1 MAPKTR
7 DPAWAYVE
15 MVESSMHCK
24 FCHRLIKDGPGG
36 INRLKLHLA
45 GIRGQITPCESPELG
60 EVRQA
65 MFASIEKF
73 KQDKARQKEIQAEI
87 GRKREIQ
94 RMMASNPHYDFEDS
108 CSIPQTNAS
117 NPFRYVPP
125 SQDKGKGRMRKGD
138 HDVTIKSFFT
148 PASSP
153 SDAHGPEIVR
163 PQMQPTLDDHW
174 KKELRETACDY
185 IARWWYDADIPFNAA
200 RSPYY
205 EPMFEAIHAAGKGF
219 KGPTMHELRGVRLQK
234 EIDSI
239 NEYLQE
245 FKNSWART
253 GCTIMSDR
261 WTDQRNRTII
271 NFLVFCPQGT
281 MFLKSVDAS
290 DKVKDGHLLFQLLDE
305 VVEEVGVANVV
316 QIITDNA
323 SNYVLAGKLL
333 EEKHKTIF
341 WTPCAAHCID
351 LMLED
356 IGKLD
361 WVRNTVDHAKS
372 ITKFIYNHTWVLS
385 LMRKHTGGKDIIR
398 PAITRF
404 ATHFLTLQ
412 SMLSQHRNLQKMF
425 SSDEWDQSN

>member
-1 MAPKTR
+1 
-7 DPAWAYVE
+7 
-15 MVESSMHCK
+15 
-24 FCHRLIKDGPGG
+24 
-36 INRLKLHLA
+36 
-45 GIRGQITPCESPELG
+45 
-60 EVRQA
+60 
-65 MFASIEKF
+65 
-73 KQDKARQKEIQAEI
+73 
-87 GRKREIQ
+87 
-94 RMMASNPHYDFEDS
+94 
-108 CSIPQTNAS
+108 
-117 NPFRYVPP
+117 
-125 SQDKGKGRMRKGD
+125 
-138 HDVTIKSFFT
+138 
-148 PASSP
+148 
-153 SDAHGPEIVR
+153 
-163 PQMQPTLDDHW
+163 
-174 KKELRETACDY
+174 
-185 IARWWYDADIPFNAA
+185 
-200 RSPYY
+200 
-205 EPMFEAIHAAGKGF
+205 MFEAIHAAGKGF
-219 KGPTMHELRGVRLQK
+219 KGPTMQELRGVRLQK
-234 EIDSI
+234 EIQSI

-245 FKNSWART
+245 FRDSWART
-253 GCTIMSDR
+253 GCTIMSDG

-305 VVEEVGVANVV
+305 VIEDVGVANVV

-323 SNYVLAGKLL
+323 SNYVLAGRLL

-361 WVRNTVDHAKS
+361 WVRNTVDNAKS
-372 ITKFIYNHTWVLS
+372 ITKFIYNHTLVLS

-425 SSDEWDQSN
+425 SSDEWNQSNWSNKPEGRELKRKVHDETFWRKAAEIVKLVEPLVKVLRLVDGERLAMGFIYEAMDQAKEQIKTAYKDRVAKYGPIWAIIDERWNNQLHRPIHAAGYFLNPRYHYKAKESGALRGEVRDGLVDCIERMVPSESDQLLIHQQVTSFSNATGTFGKNLAKIAREADEPGKQKFQFSIS

>member
-65 MFASIEKF
+65 MLANIEKF

-108 CSIPQTNAS
+108 CSIPQAQTNAS

-138 HDVTIKSFFT
+138 CDVTIKSFFT

-200 RSPYY
+200 CSPYY

-253 GCTIMSDR
+253 GCTVMSDG
-261 WTDQRNRTII
+261 WTDRRNRTII

-290 DKVKDGHLLFQLLDE
+290 DKSEGSCGSSSERKHICIAVVDSSTSLTTPYQSINESRKMVLKEQLKNIWVTNAE
-305 VVEEVGVANVV
+305 SVVHYLG
-316 QIITDNA
+316 
-323 SNYVLAGKLL
+323 
-333 EEKHKTIF
+333 
-341 WTPCAAHCID
+341 
-351 LMLED
+351 
-356 IGKLD
+356 
-361 WVRNTVDHAKS
+361 WVRYVRDDLTA
-372 ITKFIYNHTWVLS
+372 IGETIAPTKLVRVVLKN
-385 LMRKHTGGKDIIR
+385 RGQTGWDIQLC
-398 PAITRF
+398 
-404 ATHFLTLQ
+404 HLEGQ
-412 SMLSQHRNLQKMF
+412 N
-425 SSDEWDQSN
+425 SDSV